1 MCQDPG
7 SYLSCST
14 CLGLP
19 SDDLPGYHMWS
30 HVVYHMVCWVPHV
43 PMYALRAHANKHRCK
58 QCTAQLGSVLDSWR
72 LDQAIDESFCST
84 CCPGQARPLMAIL
97 FRIWGYIGLI
107 IPSQLPGDEAVLCVF
122 SAVLIHHLLV
132 TISMLR
138 VIFKNVMMPWC
149 INV

>member
-1 MCQDPG
+1 MPVGNVCQDPG

-14 CLGLP
+14 CLDLP
-19 SDDLPGYHMWS
+19 SDDLLGYHMWCTTWCAG
-30 HVVYHMVCWVPHV
+30 YH
-43 PMYALRAHANKHRCK
+43 MYALRAHANKHRCK

-84 CCPGQARPLMAIL
+84 CCPGRARPLMAIL